1 MYGWNNVLLRV
12 NLTDKT
18 VRKQALPHELLRNYA
33 GQFTLAARCWTR
45 LNEAGAPEE
54 DRIVIMTGPMTGM
67 MGEGTNRYALAYQ
80 GRNGFCAGSCGGR
93 FGAELKLAGY
103 DGVIIEG
110 RAEAPVYLC
119 IRDGAAQ
126 LRDASAVWDQNVD
139 DTVCTLTA
147 ACAPGAG
154 TLCIGQ
160 AAEQQCAFAAA
171 VGDRLY
177 LSPGGFGTVMGAMR
191 LKGVVVR
198 GSGAISVANPEEYL
212 ACALESRRRVSEDP
226 FAVCLGSNE
235 FQVTADVLRNLQKR
249 PYAGYRHAVRQ
260 IDWRKPAAC
269 TTVVR
274 RACYSCTV
282 GCRKCVRMTDGTQ
295 VRTLE
300 TPAPE
305 VAEVFERACG
315 VTALEAQLD
324 AFELCRQYGM
334 DPAACSCAVGLVMR
348 LADAGLLA
356 SYGEEGGAFGN
367 PNTMVRL
374 VSLIGQQRGVGALA
388 ARGVRVMAEQLN
400 AAETAAQVCAAVEG
414 RCGIASVAALRKGG
428 KEEEQQLALLAFA
441 QDCGICPYTAMAY
454 TEYLLCR
461 TLRAVFGQAPETREI
476 GRLGAAVRQILE
488 NQTKGV
494 ES

>member
-1 MYGWNNVLLRV
+1 MFGWNNVLLRV
-12 NLTDKT
+12 NLAEGT
-18 VRKQALPHELLRNYA
+18 VRKEVIPHELLQDYA
-33 GQFTLAARCWTR
+33 GQFTLAARCWAR
-45 LNEAGAPEE
+45 LNETAAPEE
-54 DRIVIMTGPMTGM
+54 DRIVMMTGPMTGM
-67 MGEGTNRYALAYQ
+67 MGEGVNRYALAYR
-80 GRNGFCAGSCGGR
+80 GRDGFCVDSCGGR

-103 DGVIIEG
+103 DGVIVEG
-110 RAEAPVYLC
+110 RAETPVYLC
-119 IRDGAAQ
+119 IRDGAVQ
-126 LRDASAVWDQNVD
+126 LRDASAVWGQNVD
-139 DTVCTLTA
+139 DTVRTLTA

-177 LSPGGFGTVMGAMR
+177 LSPGGFGTVMGAMK

-198 GSGAISVANPEEYL
+198 GSGTISVADPEAYL
-212 ACALESRRRVSEDP
+212 ECALESRRRVSEDP
-226 FAVCLGSNE
+226 FAVCLGSNT
-235 FQVTADVLRNLQKR
+235 FQVTADVLRNLQAR

-260 IDWRKPAAC
+260 IDWHESAAC

-282 GCRKCVRMTDGTQ
+282 GCRKCVRITDGAQ

-305 VAEVFERACG
+305 MAEVFERACG
-315 VTALEAQLD
+315 VTALEAQLE

-334 DPAACSCAVGLVMR
+334 DPAACSSAVGLVMR
-348 LADAGLLA
+348 LADAGLLS
-356 SYGEEGGAFGN
+356 SYGEEGGTFGS
-367 PNTMVRL
+367 PEAMVRL
-374 VSLIGQQRGVGALA
+374 VSLIGQQQGVGALA
-388 ARGVRVMAEQLN
+388 ARGVRAMAGQLN
-400 AAETAAQVCAAVEG
+400 AAEAAAQVCAAVEG
-414 RCGIASVAALRKGG
+414 RYGVASVAALRKNS

-441 QDCGICPYTAMAY
+441 QDCGICPYAAVAY

-461 TLRAVFGQAPETREI
+461 TLRAALGHAPEAGEI
-476 GRLGAAVRQILE
+476 GRLGAAVRQIME
-488 NQTKGV
+488 NQTKGA